1 MKNSPYLDKPVRPLA
16 VMLPRTLEKIESEL
30 ADVKV
35 NAVEKRRLRRRAE
48 LMRGLLSGKGSWKPA
63 PIRRDWRRLCLAL
76 IRRAMVEVAGL
87 IRLTQPRS
95 STGE

>member
-1 MKNSPYLDKPVRPLA
+1 MKNSPYLDNPVRPLA
-16 VMLPRTLEKIESEL
+16 VVLPRTLEKIESEL

-48 LMRGLLSGKGSWKPA
+48 LMRGLLSRKRIMETRNDPA
-63 PIRRDWRRLCLAL
+63 DRRCLCLAL
-76 IRRAMVEVAGL
+76 IRHAMVEVAGR

>member
-1 MKNSPYLDKPVRPLA
+1 MVAAGPRKAAVPWGRVAAAEGCLEAQVCLA
-16 VMLPRTLEKIESEL
+16 AEQRAPRLPR
-30 ADVKV
+30 
-35 NAVEKRRLRRRAE
+35 

>member
-1 MKNSPYLDKPVRPLA
+1 LSVPLRQPAGRYGGERARSGAHNSYA
-16 VMLPRTLEKIESEL
+16 S
-30 ADVKV
+30 
-35 NAVEKRRLRRRAE
+35 
-48 LMRGLLSGKGSWKPA
+48 GLGGGSSITSGGF
-63 PIRRDWRRLCLAL
+63 CLAL